1 LFILPKLLN
10 FKEYPYFQE
19 KKSSYECGFEPFSSA
34 HKTFDVHFIVVA
46 LLFLLFDF
54 ELLLLF
60 PYAIDYNCGMENFG
74 PAALINLF
82 LFLFILL
89 VGFVYKCLAG
99 AMLDGLVSP

>member
-19 KKSSYECGFEPFSSA
+19 KKPSYEYGFEPVLSA
-34 HKTFDVHFIVVA
+34 HKTFDIRFIVVV
-46 LLFLLFDF
+46 LLLLLFDF